1 MAETTKLKD
10 RIRSDMNAARRGG
23 AKDRARLLSTI
34 LSDIR
39 NREIDVGHELED
51 EEVVDVLA
59 QAVKLRI
66 EAAESM
72 AARPE
77 RAEAERTEAE
87 ILREYLPPQLE
98 EEEIREIVV
107 AAIDGGATNI
117 GAVMGAVMP
126 QVKGRAEGKE
136 VNRIV
141 REELEGRS
149 SGD

>member
-1 MAETTKLKD
+1 MVEGATLKD
-10 RIRSDMNAARRGG
+10 RIRNDMNAARRGG

-39 NREIDVGHELED
+39 NREIEVGHELED
-51 EEVVDVLA
+51 EEVVDVVA
-59 QAVKLRI
+59 KAVKLRL

-77 RAEAERTEAE
+77 RAEAERGEAE
-87 ILREYLPPQLE
+87 VLKEYLPPQLA

-107 AAIDGGATNI
+107 AAIEGGATNI
-117 GAVMGAVMP
+117 GAVMGKVMP

-141 REELEGRS
+141 REELEGRTS
-149 SGD
+149 SD

>member
-1 MAETTKLKD
+1 
-10 RIRSDMNAARRGG
+10 MNAARRGG